1 MTVSRSLL
9 LPPLILTVALAVGY
23 ASSFDDSTAGR
34 IKRSE
39 RVVTDGAALF
49 LQTRGT
55 DRRAPVLLWLHGGPG
70 GPERPLFR
78 YFNGGL
84 EEHFVVAYWDQ
95 RGAGLSYD
103 PHADPH
109 RLTIEQHLADLDAV
123 VDHLRRNLRRTKIA
137 LIGHSW
143 GAALGLLYINAHPDK
158 VSAFIGVA
166 PLVSTRAAQQKQYDF
181 IYAEAS
187 RRNDDGALT
196 RLRQIG
202 PPPHKTSAEVLAME
216 ALAERYGG
224 VFHRRPHKVLVLL
237 NGLLRGLV
245 TPWDIG
251 RFIHAN
257 HVSLEAM
264 NAELLDLHL
273 VSSVPS
279 VSVPVFF
286 FLGRH
291 DRHVDAN
298 TAATYLEELRAPK
311 KEIRWFENSAHNVPF
326 EEPDLFNV
334 SVVTALESAGVH
346 SAQ

>member
-1 MTVSRSLL
+1 MAVSRSLL
-9 LPPLILTVALAVGY
+9 LPLVLTVALAVGY
-23 ASSFDDSTAGR
+23 ASSFDDSTAER

-70 GPERPLFR
+70 APERPLFR
-78 YFNGGL
+78 YFNGEL

-103 PHADPH
+103 PHADLH
-109 RLTIEQHLADLDAV
+109 RLTIQQHLADLDAV

-158 VSAFIGVA
+158 VFASIGVA
-166 PLVSTRAAQQKQYDF
+166 PLVSTRAAQQAQYDF
-181 IYAEAS
+181 LYAEAR
-187 RRNDDGALT
+187 RRNDDGTLM

-202 PPPHKTSAEVLAME
+202 RPPHKTSAEVLAME
-216 ALAERYGG
+216 TLAERYGG
-224 VFHRRPHKVLVLL
+224 VFHRKPHKVWVLL
-237 NGLLRGLV
+237 NGVFRGLV
-245 TPWDIG
+245 APWDIG

-257 HVSLEAM
+257 RVSLEAM
-264 NAELLDLHL
+264 NAELLDLDL
-273 VSSVPS
+273 VRSVPS

-298 TAATYLEELRAPK
+298 IATAYVEGLQAPAK
-311 KEIRWFENSAHNVPF
+311 QIRWFENSAHNVPF
-326 EEPDLFNV
+326 EEPGLFNT
-334 SVVTALESAGVH
+334 SVITALESAGVH
-346 SAQ
+346 